1 MAPANDA
8 SAAPLLASILDTL
21 GEEIVSGE
29 MPEGHTFTLQ
39 DLSTRFGISRTV
51 AREAMRALE
60 QLGLVSSS
68 RRVGIKVLPASR
80 WAVFDRSVITWRLS
94 AEAQRPGQIT
104 SLNQLRTA
112 VEPVAAGLA
121 ALNASEEETARLT
134 ELAQQLI
141 ELTEARVGNS
151 DEFLAADV
159 EFHTL
164 LLTASGNEMF
174 AALAAPI
181 MNVLEGRT
189 RYGIMPD
196 EPELGAMRLHSDLAD
211 AIARRDPEAAEATSR
226 NLLRGINAFMEF

>member
-1 MAPANDA
+1 MAPANNA

-80 WAVFDRSVITWRLS
+80 WAVFNRSVITWRLS
-94 AEAQRPGQIT
+94 TEAQRPSQIT

-112 VEPVAAGLA
+112 VEPIAAGLA

-134 ELAQQLI
+134 ELAKTLI

-196 EPELGAMRLHSDLAD
+196 EPELGAMRLHSDLAG

>member
-1 MAPANDA
+1 MAPANNA

-80 WAVFDRSVITWRLS
+80 WAVFNRSVITWRLS
-94 AEAQRPGQIT
+94 AEAQRPSQIT

-112 VEPVAAGLA
+112 VEPIAAGLA

-134 ELAQQLI
+134 ELAKTLI

-196 EPELGAMRLHSDLAD
+196 EPEIGAMRLHSDLAG

>member
-1 MAPANDA
+1 MAPANNA

-68 RRVGIKVLPASR
+68 RRVGIKILPASR
-80 WAVFDRSVITWRLS
+80 WAVFNRSVITWRLS
-94 AEAQRPGQIT
+94 AEAQRPSQIT

-112 VEPVAAGLA
+112 VEPIAAGLA

-134 ELAQQLI
+134 ELAKTLI

-196 EPELGAMRLHSDLAD
+196 EPELGAMRLHSDLAG

>member
-80 WAVFDRSVITWRLS
+80 WAVFNRSVITWRLS
-94 AEAQRPGQIT
+94 AEAQRPSQIT

-112 VEPVAAGLA
+112 VEPIAAGLA

-134 ELAQQLI
+134 ELAKTLI

-196 EPELGAMRLHSDLAD
+196 EPELGAMRLHSDLAG